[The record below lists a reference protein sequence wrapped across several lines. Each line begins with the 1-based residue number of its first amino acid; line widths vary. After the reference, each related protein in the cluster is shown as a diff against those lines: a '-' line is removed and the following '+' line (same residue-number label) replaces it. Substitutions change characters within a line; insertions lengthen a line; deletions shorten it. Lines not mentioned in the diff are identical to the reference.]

1 MNNSDVIGLAISYTY
16 AISLLLIA
24 EGLGHFFKI
33 PAQMT
38 RKFIHI
44 SAGMWSFGV
53 LFLFRNLQF
62 GILPFA
68 TFILVNF
75 FLYRY
80 RIVKSMDT
88 EDSSPGT
95 IYFAFSITLLFAL
108 LWRPLESTDKVAI
121 AMCGV
126 MAMTWGDAFAA
137 LIGKRFGKYKYQVWV
152 STRTWEGSIVMF
164 LVSTLAIFLVL
175 FLLPGSLFSPF
186 ALPYSW
192 HQVLLGALVGG
203 VVTTLAEAVSPH
215 GTDNLTVPLFGSGVL
230 WCLMNFL

>member
-1 MNNSDVIGLAISYTY
+1 MNNSDVIGLAISYAY

-24 EGLGHFFKI
+24 EGLGRFFQI
-33 PAQMT
+33 PAQIT

-53 LFLFRNLQF
+53 LFLFHNWQF
-62 GILPFA
+62 GIIPFA
-68 TFILVNF
+68 SFILVNF

-108 LWRPLESTDKVAI
+108 LWRPLESTDNVAI

-137 LIGKRFGKYKYQVWV
+137 LIGKRFGKYQYQVWV
-152 STRTWEGSIVMF
+152 STRTYEGSAVMF
-164 LVSTLAIFLVL
+164 FVSFLAIFLVL
-175 FLLPGSLFSPF
+175 FLIPGSLFSSST
-186 ALPYSW
+186 LPYSW
-192 HQVLLGALVGG
+192 HQILLGALVGG
-203 VVTTLAEAVSPH
+203 AAVTLVEAVSPH
-215 GTDNLTVPLFGSGVL
+215 GTDNLTVPLVGSTVV
-230 WCLMNFL
+230 WCLINFL